1 MESVFNYLEYRDYLK
16 DHFES
21 QKASHSYFSFRYV
34 ASKIGIDAS
43 FYAKVISRQKQLGE
57 SAIEPLAD
65 FLGLAK
71 REREYFITLVHFN
84 RTKSSEA
91 EKELFSKLIS
101 LKNSCGKTI
110 ETNTYRYFSDWFTV
124 PVRELLTHFDFSDNY
139 SELAK
144 KLIPM
149 ISESEA
155 KRAIKTLADLKLI
168 SPDEKGFLRPSESI
182 ITTGDQWKSRGIR
195 EFQRQMIIR
204 ASEALETIA
213 PTERD
218 ISSVTVSTSAECLEA
233 IREKLAQV
241 RREILEMVSSEQT
254 VDRVYQINLQVF
266 PLSTL
271 EESK

>member
-1 MESVFNYLEYRDYLK
+1 MESVFNYLEYRDFLK

-21 QKASHSYFSFRYV
+21 HKAVHSYFSFRYV
-34 ASKIGIDAS
+34 AAKIGIDAS
-43 FYAKVISRQKQLGE
+43 FYAKVISRQKHLGE
-57 SAIEPLAD
+57 SSIEPLAD
-65 FLGLAK
+65 FLGLEK

-84 RTKSSEA
+84 RTKSTEA

-139 SELAK
+139 ADLAK
-144 KLIPM
+144 KLIPS
-149 ISESEA
+149 ISEAEA
-155 KRAIKTLADLKLI
+155 KRAIKTLTELKLI
-168 SPDEKGFLRPSESI
+168 APDEYGYLRPCESI
-182 ITTGDQWKSRGIR
+182 LTTGDQWKSRGIR
-195 EFQRQMIIR
+195 EFQKQMISR

-213 PTERD
+213 PAQRD
-218 ISSVTVSTSAECLEA
+218 ISSVTISTSSECLEA
-233 IREKLAQV
+233 IREKLANV
-241 RREILEMVSSEQT
+241 RREILEMVAAEPT

-266 PLSTL
+266 PLSTV